1 MNNIITG
8 YDLSGAAGQILMMLL
23 IAFALGVIFGYLV
36 RAPRDGTQKER
47 VIHVGPARMPVSLPS
62 PQKEQVVTKVAHDAS
77 AKGFGK
83 LQPNATQQ
91 S

>member
-23 IAFALGVIFGYLV
+23 IAFALGVIFGYLI
-36 RAPRDGTQKER
+36 RAPREGTQKER

-62 PQKEQVVTKVAHDAS
+62 PQKEHGS
-77 AKGFGK
+77 AKSAPETSGKGFGK
-83 LQPNATQQ
+83 LQPNATPQ